1 VVYLEVQVAQGH
13 PSAAMLGTERMGAG
27 VAVGPDRILTVHY
40 LVLGA
45 SRVTVFGLDGRERRV
60 TRIALDHDSGLA
72 LLSLEGVDLQPA
84 TLVSGKALLGAP
96 VFLLTATSRD
106 ERKGATGH
114 ITSVGPFEAFWE
126 YAIDRAIMTTAV
138 NPGLAGAPLF
148 DALGQVIAT
157 VSLGLTSVGRYSLAI
172 PVELYLDRAT
182 ELEAHGEARATPRR
196 SWIGI
201 YPLAQESEVILT
213 GVVAG
218 GPADTAGLS
227 RGDSI
232 VTVDGHP
239 VSGLRELYEAL
250 WRRQPGEPITL
261 QVLRGKDIRVVEVR
275 SSDRYTFYR

>member
-1 VVYLEVQVAQGH
+1 MAENH
-13 PSAAMLGTERMGAG
+13 PSAAMLGTERVGAG

-45 SRVTVFGLDGRERRV
+45 TRVAVFGLDGRERKVSRV
-60 TRIALDHDSGLA
+60 ALDHDSGLA
-72 LLSLEGVDLQPA
+72 LLSLERADLESA
-84 TLVSGKALLGAP
+84 AIASGRAVVGTP
-96 VFLLTATSRD
+96 VFLLTATSRS

-148 DALGQVIAT
+148 DAVGRVIGV

-172 PVELYLDRAT
+172 PVDLYLERAAD
-182 ELEAHGEARATPRR
+182 LEARGEGRVTPPR

-218 GPADTAGLS
+218 GPAEAAGLA
-227 RGDSI
+227 RGDAI
-232 VTVDGHP
+232 VTVDGLP
-239 VSGLRELYEAL
+239 VSTLRQLYEAL

-261 QVLRGKDIRVVEVR
+261 QVLRDEDIRAVEVR
-275 SSDRYTFYR
+275 ASDRYTFYR